1 MPLTLYNSLTRRE
14 SPFEPLEPP
23 KVRMY
28 CCGVTVYDY
37 CHVGHAR
44 AYIVWDMVRRYLMW
58 RGYDVRYVQNFTD
71 IDDKILDRAR
81 ETNSTMEAVA
91 ERFIEAY
98 REDMK
103 KLNILEAD
111 EYPRATHTMDG
122 IKRLIHELENKGY
135 AYASGG
141 DVYYNVRQFADY
153 GKLSGRKLEEMQAGA
168 SGRLETAEIEAQKK
182 QDSSDFALWKSAKP
196 GEPAWDSSWGKGR
209 PGWHIECSAMV
220 RDCLGETID
229 IHCGGSDLTFPHHEN
244 EIAQS
249 EAATG
254 KPLAKYWMHNA
265 FVTVNGK
272 KMSKSLHNFITIRD
286 LLDGKWSGDLE
297 SNPPQPPLGKG
308 GSQNE
313 SALGKEGSQNE
324 SNPPQPPLGKGGSK
338 NEGSEKSAVDPMAVR
353 LFVLTAHYRS
363 QIDFTEE
370 AIASA
375 KNGWQTLEES
385 LRFGYGP
392 GSQLG
397 WDLDKI
403 LNLPVVESEAVQQF
417 RAAMDDDFNTP
428 NALAVMFELAK
439 ELRRESNIIVHG
451 GKTEIPSEVLQ
462 QKWQTLVKLAEVLG
476 FRKPIP
482 RLVPLSATINIPSA
496 SFSIN
501 KVEIIRGLTDGEIEV
516 MIQQRKDARKAKN
529 FAEGDRIRN
538 ELKDRGITLIDQ
550 KDGTTIWHRS

>member
-14 SPFEPLEPP
+14 SPFEPIEPG

-28 CCGVTVYDY
+28 CCGVTVYNY

-91 ERFIEAY
+91 QRFIDEYFA
-98 REDMK
+98 DMD
-103 KLNILEAD
+103 KLNILRAD
-111 EYPRATHTMDG
+111 EYPRATHSMDG

-141 DVYYNVRQFADY
+141 DVYYNVRKFADY

-182 QDSSDFALWKSAKP
+182 RDPSDFALWKSAKP

-249 EAATG
+249 EAVTG
-254 KPLAKYWMHNA
+254 KSLANYWMHNA

-286 LLDGKWSGDLE
+286 LLDGNWSGDVE
-297 SNPPQPPLGKG
+297 SDSPSEG
-308 GSQNE
+308 GHGGTAPTQ
-313 SALGKEGSQNE
+313 
-324 SNPPQPPLGKGGSK
+324 GGSK
-338 NEGSEKSAVDPMAVR
+338 NNAKAVEPMAVR
-353 LFVLTAHYRS
+353 LFAFMAQYRS

-375 KNGWQTLEES
+375 KNGWQTLKEG
-385 LRFGYGP
+385 LLF
-392 GSQLG
+392 GSQHGSKLG
-397 WDLDKI
+397 WDIEKI
-403 LNLPVVESEAVQQF
+403 DYLTAQDSTLVQQF
-417 RAAMDDDFNTP
+417 QAAMDRDFNTP
-428 NALAVMFELAK
+428 GALTVLFELAK
-439 ELRRESNIIVHG
+439 ELGKEGNVLVHQ
-451 GKTEIPSEVLQ
+451 GKTETSPQLLQ
-462 QKWQTLVKLAEVLG
+462 QKWVTLVNLAGVLG
-476 FRKPIP
+476 LEVGPE
-482 RLVPLSATINIPSA
+482 AET
-496 SFSIN
+496 
-501 KVEIIRGLTDGEIEV
+501 EISVGGLTDGEIEV

-529 FAEGDRIRN
+529 FAEGDRLRD
-538 ELKDRGITLIDQ
+538 ELKDNGITLIDQ
-550 KDGTTIWHRS
+550 KDGTTIWHRG

>member
-1 MPLTLYNSLTRRE
+1 MTLTLYNSLTRRE
-14 SPFEPLEPP
+14 SPFEPIEPG

-44 AYIVWDMVRRYLMW
+44 AYIVWDMVRRYLVW

-71 IDDKILDRAR
+71 IDDKILNRAR

-91 ERFIEAY
+91 ERFIDEYFA
-98 REDMK
+98 DMD
-103 KLNILEAD
+103 KLNILRAD

-229 IHCGGSDLTFPHHEN
+229 IHCGGSDLIFPHHEN

-254 KPLAKYWMHNA
+254 KSLANYWMHNA
-265 FVTVNGK
+265 FVTVKGK

-286 LLDGKWSGDLE
+286 LLAGNWSGDLE

-308 GSQNE
+308 R
-313 SALGKEGSQNE
+313 
-324 SNPPQPPLGKGGSK
+324 SNK
-338 NEGSEKSAVDPMAVR
+338 EGSEKSKAVEPMAVR
-353 LFVLTAHYRS
+353 LFVLTAQYRS

-375 KNGWQTLEES
+375 RNGWKTINEGLLFG
-385 LRFGYGP
+385 LRY
-392 GSQLG
+392 GSQLS
-397 WDLDKI
+397 WD
-403 LNLPVVESEAVQQF
+403 VEKTGQDSKAVQDFQS
-417 RAAMDDDFNTP
+417 AMDNDFNTP
-428 NALAVMFELAK
+428 SALTVLFELAK
-439 ELRRESNIIVHG
+439 DLGKEGNVLVHQ
-451 GKTEIPSEVLQ
+451 GKTETSPDLLQ
-462 QKWQTLVKLAEVLG
+462 QKWLTLVSLAEVLG
-476 FRKPIP
+476 LEVQPESDSNDA
-482 RLVPLSATINIPSA
+482 VDGLSDA
-496 SFSIN
+496 
-501 KVEIIRGLTDGEIEV
+501 EIEV
-516 MIQQRKDARKAKN
+516 MIQQRKDARKARD

-550 KDGTTIWHRS
+550 KDGTTIWHRG

>member
-14 SPFEPLEPP
+14 SPFEPLEPS

-71 IDDKILDRAR
+71 IDDKILNRAR

-91 ERFIEAY
+91 ERFIKAY
-98 REDMK
+98 LADMD
-103 KLNILEAD
+103 KLNILRAD
-111 EYPRATHTMDG
+111 EYPRATHSMDG
-122 IKRLIHELENKGY
+122 IKRLIHELENKGF
-135 AYASGG
+135 AYANSG
-141 DVYYNVRQFADY
+141 DVYYSVRKFDNY
-153 GKLSGRKLEEMQAGA
+153 GKLSGRKLEEMESGA
-168 SGRLETAEIEAQKK
+168 SGRIETAEIEAQKK

-196 GEPAWDSSWGKGR
+196 GEPFWDSSWGKGR

-229 IHCGGSDLTFPHHEN
+229 IHCGGSDLIFPHHEN

-254 KPLAKYWMHNA
+254 KSLANYWMHNA
-265 FVTVNGK
+265 FVTVNGR

-286 LLDGKWSGDLE
+286 LLEGNWSGDLE
-297 SNPPQPPLGKG
+297 SDPPQPPL
-308 GSQNE
+308 
-313 SALGKEGSQNE
+313 A
-324 SNPPQPPLGKGGSK
+324 KGGSK
-338 NEGSEKSAVDPMAVR
+338 SDKSKAVEPMAVR
-353 LFVLTAHYRS
+353 LFVLMAQYRS

-375 KNGWQTLEES
+375 RNGWHTLEES
-385 LRFGYGP
+385 LAFGDSH

-397 WDLDKI
+397 WDSEKTLK
-403 LNLPVVESEAVQQF
+403 LPIMESEAVQQF

-428 NALAVMFELAK
+428 NALAVLFELAK

-462 QKWQTLVKLAEVLG
+462 QKWQNLVKLSEVLG
-476 FRKPIP
+476 FRKPK
-482 RLVPLSATINIPSA
+482 LVPLSATINIPSA

-501 KVEIIRGLTDGEIEV
+501 TFEIISGLTDEEIEV

-529 FAEGDRIRN
+529 FAEGDRLRD
-538 ELKDRGITLIDQ
+538 ELKDNGITLIDQ
-550 KDGTTIWHRS
+550 KDGTTIWHRG

>member
-14 SPFEPLEPP
+14 SPFEPLEPG

-71 IDDKILDRAR
+71 IDDKILNRAR

-91 ERFIEAY
+91 ERFIEEY
-98 REDMK
+98 YVDMK
-103 KLNILEAD
+103 KLNILRAD

-196 GEPAWDSSWGKGR
+196 GEPAWDSPWGKGR

-254 KPLAKYWMHNA
+254 KSLAKYWMHNA

-286 LLDGKWSGDLE
+286 LLEGNWSGDLE

-308 GSQNE
+308 GSKNE
-313 SALGKEGSQNE
+313 SA
-324 SNPPQPPLGKGGSK
+324 LGKGGSK
-338 NEGSEKSAVDPMAVR
+338 NEGSEKSKAVEPMAVR
-353 LFVLTAHYRS
+353 LFVLMAQYRS

-375 KNGWQTLEES
+375 KNGWHTLKEG
-385 LRFGYGP
+385 LLF
-392 GSQLG
+392 GSQHGSKLG
-397 WDLDKI
+397 WDVDKI
-403 LNLPVVESEAVQQF
+403 DKLTGEDNTLVQQF
-417 RAAMDDDFNTP
+417 QAAMDNDFNTP
-428 NALAVMFELAK
+428 GALTVLFELAK
-439 ELRRESNIIVHG
+439 ELGKEGNVLVHQ
-451 GKTEIPSEVLQ
+451 GKTETSPELLQ
-462 QKWQTLVKLAEVLG
+462 KKWVTLVSLAGVLG
-476 FRKPIP
+476 LEVQPESDSNDA
-482 RLVPLSATINIPSA
+482 VDGLSDA
-496 SFSIN
+496 
-501 KVEIIRGLTDGEIEV
+501 EIEA
-516 MIQQRKDARKAKN
+516 MIQQRKDARKARD

>member
-1 MPLTLYNSLTRRE
+1 MSLTLYNSLTRRE
-14 SPFEPLEPP
+14 SPFEPLEPS

-91 ERFIEAY
+91 DRFIDEYFA
-98 REDMK
+98 DMD
-103 KLNILEAD
+103 KLNILRAD
-111 EYPRATHTMDG
+111 EYPRATHSIDG
-122 IKRLIHELENKGY
+122 IKRLIHELENKGF
-135 AYASGG
+135 AYANSG
-141 DVYYNVRQFADY
+141 DVYYSVRKFDNY
-153 GKLSGRKLEEMQAGA
+153 GKLSGRKLEEMEAGA

-196 GEPAWDSSWGKGR
+196 GEPFWESSWGKGR

-254 KPLAKYWMHNA
+254 KSLANYWMHNA
-265 FVTVNGK
+265 FVTVNGR

-286 LLDGKWSGDLE
+286 LLEGNWSGDLE
-297 SNPPQPPLGKG
+297 SDSPSEGGHGEGGHGGTAPTKG
-308 GSQNE
+308 GSQN
-313 SALGKEGSQNE
+313 N
-324 SNPPQPPLGKGGSK
+324 SK
-338 NEGSEKSAVDPMAVR
+338 AVEPMAVR
-353 LFVLTAHYRS
+353 LFVFMAQYRS

-375 KNGWQTLEES
+375 RNGWNTINEGLLFG
-385 LRFGYGP
+385 LRYADKL
-392 GSQLG
+392 S
-397 WDLDKI
+397 WD
-403 LNLPVVESEAVQQF
+403 VEKTEQDTKAVGEFQ
-417 RAAMDDDFNTP
+417 AAMDNDFNTP
-428 NALAVMFELAK
+428 AALAVLFELAK
-439 ELRRESNIIVHG
+439 ELGKESNILVHQ
-451 GKTEIPSEVLQ
+451 GKTETLPELLQ
-462 QKWQTLVKLAEVLG
+462 QKWLTLVSLAGVLG
-476 FRKPIP
+476 LEVQPATDSDAA
-482 RLVPLSATINIPSA
+482 VGGLSDA
-496 SFSIN
+496 
-501 KVEIIRGLTDGEIEV
+501 EIEA
-516 MIQQRKDARKAKN
+516 MIQQRKDARIARN
-529 FAEGDRIRN
+529 FAEGDRLRN
-538 ELKDRGITLIDQ
+538 ELKDNGITLIDQ
-550 KDGTTIWHRS
+550 KDGTTIWHRG

>member
-1 MPLTLYNSLTRRE
+1 
-14 SPFEPLEPP
+14 
-23 KVRMY
+23 MY

-91 ERFIEAY
+91 ERFIDEYFA
-98 REDMK
+98 DMD
-103 KLNILEAD
+103 KLNILRAD
-111 EYPRATHTMDG
+111 KYPRATHSMDG
-122 IKRLIHELENKGY
+122 IKRLIHELENKGF
-135 AYASGG
+135 AYASSG
-141 DVYYNVRQFADY
+141 DVYYSVRKFADY
-153 GKLSGRKLEEMQAGA
+153 GKLSGRKLEEMEAGA

-196 GEPAWDSSWGKGR
+196 GEPAWDSDWGKGR

-254 KPLAKYWMHNA
+254 KSLANYWMHNA
-265 FVTVNGK
+265 FVTVNGR

-286 LLDGKWSGDLE
+286 LLEGNWSGDSE
-297 SNPPQPPLGKG
+297 SH
-308 GSQNE
+308 
-313 SALGKEGSQNE
+313 
-324 SNPPQPPLGKGGSK
+324 PPQPPLGKGGSK
-338 NEGSEKSAVDPMAVR
+338 NQSVLGKEASEKSKAVEPMAVR
-353 LFVLTAHYRS
+353 LFVFMAQYRS

-375 KNGWQTLEES
+375 KNGWNTINEGLLFG
-385 LRFGYGP
+385 LRYA
-392 GSQLG
+392 SQLS
-397 WDLDKI
+397 WD
-403 LNLPVVESEAVQQF
+403 VEKTGQDTVAVQQF
-417 RAAMDDDFNTP
+417 QAAMDNDFNTP
-428 NALAVMFELAK
+428 AALTVLFELAK
-439 ELRRESNIIVHG
+439 ELGKEGNVLVHQG
-451 GKTEIPSEVLQ
+451 QTETPAELLQ
-462 QKWQTLVKLAEVLG
+462 QKWLTLVSLAGVLG
-476 FRKPIP
+476 LEVQPEGDSNDA
-482 RLVPLSATINIPSA
+482 VGGLS
-496 SFSIN
+496 
-501 KVEIIRGLTDGEIEV
+501 DGDIEA
-516 MIQQRKDARKAKN
+516 MIQQRKDARKTRD

-538 ELKDRGITLIDQ
+538 ELKDKGITLIDQ

>member
-91 ERFIEAY
+91 ERFIEEY
-98 REDMK
+98 FVDMD
-103 KLNILEAD
+103 KLNILRAD

-141 DVYYNVRQFADY
+141 DVYYKVRQFADY

-254 KPLAKYWMHNA
+254 KSLANYWMHNA

-286 LLDGKWSGDLE
+286 LLAGNWSGDT
-297 SNPPQPPLGKG
+297 
-308 GSQNE
+308 
-313 SALGKEGSQNE
+313 AL
-324 SNPPQPPLGKGGSK
+324 
-338 NEGSEKSAVDPMAVR
+338 EGSEKSKAVEPMAVR
-353 LFVLTAHYRS
+353 LFVFMAQYRS

-375 KNGWQTLEES
+375 KNGWQTLKES
-385 LRFGYGP
+385 LRFGDLH
-392 GSQLG
+392 GSQ
-397 WDLDKI
+397 WDWDVDKI
-403 LNLPVVESEAVQQF
+403 RKLPIVESEAVQQF

-439 ELRRESNIIVHG
+439 ELQRESNIIVHG
-451 GKTEIPSEVLQ
+451 GKTEIPSEMLQ

-476 FRKPIP
+476 FRIP
-482 RLVPLSATINIPSA
+482 RLVPLSADIYTDRS
-496 SFSIN
+496 SFTLEA
-501 KVEIIRGLTDGEIEV
+501 EIIKGLPDEEIEV

-538 ELKDRGITLIDQ
+538 ELKDKGITLIDQ

>member
-1 MPLTLYNSLTRRE
+1 MPLTLYNSLTRSE

-91 ERFIEAY
+91 KRFIDEY
-98 REDMK
+98 FVDMD
-103 KLNILEAD
+103 KLNILRAD
-111 EYPRATHTMDG
+111 EYPRATHTLDG

-135 AYASGG
+135 AYASSG

-196 GEPAWDSSWGKGR
+196 GEPAWDSPWGKGR

-254 KPLAKYWMHNA
+254 KSLARYWMHNA

-286 LLDGKWSGDLE
+286 LLDGNWSGDLA

-308 GSQNE
+308 GSKNE
-313 SALGKEGSQNE
+313 SALGKGGSQNE
-324 SNPPQPPLGKGGSK
+324 SNPPQPPLGKGGSQ
-338 NEGSEKSAVDPMAVR
+338 NEGSEKSKAVEPMAVR

-375 KNGWQTLEES
+375 KNGWQTLQES
-385 LRFGYGP
+385 LVFGEVH

-397 WDLDKI
+397 WDPDKI
-403 LNLPVVESEAVQQF
+403 LKVPIVESEAVQQF

-462 QKWQTLVKLAEVLG
+462 QKWQNLVKLARVLG
-476 FRKPIP
+476 FRR
-482 RLVPLSATINIPSA
+482 RLPLSGTDIYVDNS
-496 SFSIN
+496 SFTLEG
-501 KVEIIRGLTDGEIEV
+501 EIIRGGLTDEDIEL

>member
-1 MPLTLYNSLTRRE
+1 
-14 SPFEPLEPP
+14 
-23 KVRMY
+23 MY

-91 ERFIEAY
+91 ERFIEEY
-98 REDMK
+98 FVDMD
-103 KLNILEAD
+103 KLNILRAD

-196 GEPAWDSSWGKGR
+196 GEPAWNSSWGKGR

-254 KPLAKYWMHNA
+254 KSLANYWMHNA

-286 LLDGKWSGDLE
+286 LLDGNWSGDL
-297 SNPPQPPLGKG
+297 
-308 GSQNE
+308 
-313 SALGKEGSQNE
+313 E

-338 NEGSEKSAVDPMAVR
+338 NEGSEKSKAVEPMAVR
-353 LFVLTAHYRS
+353 LFVLMAQYRS

-385 LRFGYGP
+385 LVFGYVH
-392 GSQLG
+392 GSQWG
-397 WDLDKI
+397 WDVDKI
-403 LNLPVVESEAVQQF
+403 RKLPIGESEAVQQF

-439 ELRRESNIIVHG
+439 ELRRERNIIVHG

-462 QKWQTLVKLAEVLG
+462 RKWQNLVKLAEVLG
-476 FRKPIP
+476 FKKPN
-482 RLVPLSATINIPSA
+482 LVPLSATINIPSA

-501 KVEIIRGLTDGEIEV
+501 KVEIISGLTDEEIEV

>member
-14 SPFEPLEPP
+14 SPFDPIEPK

-91 ERFIEAY
+91 ERFIDEYFA
-98 REDMK
+98 DMD
-103 KLNILEAD
+103 KLNILRAD

-141 DVYYNVRQFADY
+141 DVYYNVRKFTDY

-168 SGRLETAEIEAQKK
+168 SGRLENEEIEAQKK
-182 QDSSDFALWKSAKP
+182 QDPSDFALWKSAKP

-249 EAATG
+249 EAVTG
-254 KPLAKYWMHNA
+254 KLLANYWMHNA

-286 LLDGKWSGDLE
+286 LLEGNWSGDLE
-297 SNPPQPPLGKG
+297 SDSPSEGGHGGTAPTQG
-308 GSQNE
+308 GSQNN
-313 SALGKEGSQNE
+313 AK
-324 SNPPQPPLGKGGSK
+324 
-338 NEGSEKSAVDPMAVR
+338 AVEPMAVR
-353 LFVLTAHYRS
+353 LFVFMAQYRS

-375 KNGWQTLEES
+375 KNGWQTLKEG
-385 LRFGYGP
+385 LLF
-392 GSQLG
+392 GSQHGPKLG
-397 WDLDKI
+397 WNVQKI
-403 LNLPVVESEAVQQF
+403 DYLTAQDSTLIQQF
-417 RAAMDDDFNTP
+417 KTAMDDDFNTP
-428 NALAVMFELAK
+428 GALTVLFELAK
-439 ELRRESNIIVHG
+439 ELGKEGNVLVHQ
-451 GKTEIPSEVLQ
+451 GKTETAAELLQ
-462 QKWQTLVKLAEVLG
+462 QKWVTLVNLAAVLG
-476 FRKPIP
+476 LEVSPEAETKIS
-482 RLVPLSATINIPSA
+482 VG
-496 SFSIN
+496 
-501 KVEIIRGLTDGEIEV
+501 GLTDGEIEA
-516 MIQQRKDARKAKN
+516 MIQQRKDARKARD
-529 FAEGDRIRN
+529 FAEGDRLRN